1 MIGRKFGRTS
11 AALALLA
18 TLAAPPTALAAGVE
32 VVGAE
37 FGLFQEGKG
46 NEILFQPSAVVPK
59 AVGQRYGWI
68 IGVRTLKRSLAVR
81 EEYVLPQSA
90 KQKEPETAVA
100 KNLHIPDLRR
110 SQVSQRQLA
119 PVDGQIVGEWS
130 IGPDEPAGKRRLQVV
145 VEGVVVASF
154 DFEVK

>member
-1 MIGRKFGRTS
+1 MNRLIT
-11 AALALLA
+11 LALLFA
-18 TLAAPPTALAAGVE
+18 SQLVSAAEVE
-32 VVGAE
+32 ILSAE
-37 FGLFQEGKG
+37 FGLFQETKSG
-46 NEILFQPSAVVPK
+46 EILFQPSSVVPR

-68 IGVRTLKRSLAVR
+68 IELRTGKRSLAVR
-81 EEYVLPQSA
+81 EEYVLPSPR
-90 KQKEPETAVA
+90 QKAPVNPVA

-130 IGPDEPAGKRRLQVV
+130 VGPDEPAGKRRLQVV
-145 VEGVVVASF
+145 VEGEVAASF

>member
-1 MIGRKFGRTS
+1 MNRLI
-11 AALALLA
+11 ALALLLTA
-18 TLAAPPTALAAGVE
+18 RLASAADVE
-32 VVGAE
+32 IIGAE
-37 FGLFQEGKG
+37 FGLFQETRGG
-46 NEILFQPSAVVPK
+46 EILFQASPVVPR

-68 IGVRTLKRSLAVR
+68 IELRTNKRSLAVR
-81 EEYVLPQSA
+81 EEYVLPSP
-90 KQKEPETAVA
+90 KQKEPDNPVA
-100 KNLHIPDLRR
+100 RNLHVPDLRR

-145 VEGVVVASF
+145 VEGEVVASF

>member
-1 MIGRKFGRTS
+1 MIRS
-11 AALALLA
+11 AAATLALLA
-18 TLAAPPTALAAGVE
+18 GLSTAPESRAAGIE
-32 VVGAE
+32 IVGAE
-37 FGLFQEGKG
+37 FGLFQEGHG
-46 NEILFQPSAVVPK
+46 NEILFQPTTIVPK

-68 IGVRTLKRSLAVR
+68 IEVRTLKRSLAVR
-81 EEYVLPQSA
+81 EEYVLPPSP
-90 KQKEPETAVA
+90 KQKEPDGPVA

-130 IGPDEPAGKRRLQVV
+130 IGPDEPPGRRRLQVI
-145 VEGVVVASF
+145 VEGDVAASF